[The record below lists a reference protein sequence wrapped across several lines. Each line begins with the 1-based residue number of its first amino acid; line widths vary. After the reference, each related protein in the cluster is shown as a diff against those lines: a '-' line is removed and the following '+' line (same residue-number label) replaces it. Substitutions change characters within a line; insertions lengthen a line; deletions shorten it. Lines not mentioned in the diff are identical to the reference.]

1 MKLSHLLY
9 KVDNLNDSVRF
20 FRDKGFNV
28 EYGSKNKPKNALIYF
43 SKGPYIELIQN
54 APISL
59 FGRFILKIIGKGFL
73 LDRFN
78 SWDNAKAGFFGICL
92 ENDENNFF
100 TEIKILKKYD
110 ETFFGTKSQR
120 LDPSDRHLKWKLLFP
135 SNINI
140 PFFMTY
146 FNIDP
151 KPKRFT
157 HPNGIK
163 KIKTVNLGIQDDLIP
178 IMNELCEDS
187 ILNLTNGNQI
197 FVEYQT

>member
-1 MKLSHLLY
+1 
-9 KVDNLNDSVRF
+9 
-20 FRDKGFNV
+20 
-28 EYGSKNKPKNALIYF
+28 
-43 SKGPYIELIQN
+43 
-54 APISL
+54 
-59 FGRFILKIIGKGFL
+59 
-73 LDRFN
+73 
-78 SWDNAKAGFFGICL
+78 
-92 ENDENNFF
+92 
-100 TEIKILKKYD
+100 
-110 ETFFGTKSQR
+110 
-120 LDPSDRHLKWKLLFP
+120 
-135 SNINI
+135 
-140 PFFMTY
+140 MTY